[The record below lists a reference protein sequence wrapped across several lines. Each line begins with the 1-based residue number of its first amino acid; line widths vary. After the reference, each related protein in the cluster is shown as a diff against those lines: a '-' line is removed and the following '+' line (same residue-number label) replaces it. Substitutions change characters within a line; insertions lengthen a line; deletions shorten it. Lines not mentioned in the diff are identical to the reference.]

1 MGNLSQF
8 EWFGK
13 LCIRVEVSAVDV
25 VFWIAVPSEMDDL
38 VAEKKKLL
46 SRLQVH
52 QIQMARLIYCLKW

>member
-13 LCIRVEVSAVDV
+13 LCICVEVSAVDV

>member
-1 MGNLSQF
+1 VN
-8 EWFGK
+8 
-13 LCIRVEVSAVDV
+13 V

-52 QIQMARLIYCLKW
+52 QIQMARLIYCFKW